1 VIIDVQRGGPSTGLP
16 TKVSQSDTMQ
26 ARWGT
31 HGDYTAIAV
40 APSSVREVFEE
51 TVRAFNLAERFRTP
65 VTVLTDEVL
74 GHMREMM
81 VIPEKGELEIVNRK
95 KPDVPTDW
103 YKHFD
108 LTADFVSPM
117 AAFGE
122 GYRYNVS
129 GLTHDQEGFPTA
141 VPSEIKEKLDKLR
154 NKIERFSDEIFKMRT
169 EMMDDARIAVI
180 SYGSVARASYQA
192 VKIAR
197 EKRIKVGAIQP
208 LTIWPFPDAQLR
220 QMLSGVKKVIVAE
233 LNMGQMVHE
242 VRRVAPKGT
251 EVFFMGRYDG
261 EVMTP
266 QQIVSK
272 IGEVK

>member
-1 VIIDVQRGGPSTGLP
+1 
-16 TKVSQSDTMQ
+16 
-26 ARWGT
+26 
-31 HGDYTAIAV
+31 
-40 APSSVREVFEE
+40 
-51 TVRAFNLAERFRTP
+51 
-65 VTVLTDEVL
+65 
-74 GHMREMM
+74 
-81 VIPEKGELEIVNRK
+81 
-95 KPDVPTDW
+95 
-103 YKHFD
+103 
-108 LTADFVSPM
+108 
-117 AAFGE
+117 
-122 GYRYNVS
+122 
-129 GLTHDQEGFPTA
+129 
-141 VPSEIKEKLDKLR
+141 
-154 NKIERFSDEIFKMRT
+154 
-169 EMMDDARIAVI
+169 
-180 SYGSVARASYQA
+180 VARASYQA